1 MDRVFLHVDMDAF
14 FASVEQRDNPEL
26 RGKPVAVGSPA
37 DQRGVVAAA
46 SYEARRF
53 GVRSAM
59 PSGEAV
65 RRCPDLIFVRS
76 DMARYKAVSR
86 EIFAIFERFTPLIEP
101 LSIDE
106 AFLDVTGAEKLFG
119 SGVEIA
125 EKIRKAILDELDL
138 TASVGVAPNK
148 FLAKLA
154 SDMNKPDG
162 LTLVPFDEDAIIKFL
177 APMPVERIWGVGAV
191 TAKVLQKGG
200 ISLVADLQAI
210 DLHHL
215 VRLVGE
221 HSANHLKMLAYGRD
235 TREIGRSVKEPS
247 ISKEQTFAHDIR
259 DRDKLE
265 KSLLN
270 LVDNVSTQLRA
281 KNRYAGVVRL
291 KLRWQGFK
299 TITRQKRLSQPCNDA
314 FTLREVALVL
324 FRKEQLV
331 KPVRLIGFGA
341 SKLTGRR
348 AEQLSL
354 FEQASENIEKR
365 ERLSK
370 SVDLL
375 KQKFGE
381 GAIVRASR
389 S

>member
-14 FASVEQRDNPEL
+14 FASVEQRDNPGL

-37 DQRGVVAAA
+37 DRRGVVAAA

-53 GVRSAM
+53 GVHSAM

-65 RRCPDLIFVRS
+65 RRCPDLIFVKS

-86 EIFAIFERFTPLIEP
+86 QIFNIFERFTPLVEG

-125 EKIRKAILDELDL
+125 EKIRAAIHDELGL

-154 SDMNKPDG
+154 SDMDKPDG
-162 LTLVPFDEDAIIKFL
+162 LTLIPFDEDAIISFL
-177 APMPVERIWGVGAV
+177 APLPVEKIWGVGAV
-191 TAKVLQKGG
+191 TAKVLRDGG
-200 ISLVADLQAI
+200 ICLVSDLQSV
-210 DLHHL
+210 DLHRL
-215 VRLVGE
+215 VRLIGE
-221 HSANHLKMLAYGRD
+221 HSANHLKMLAYGHD
-235 TREIGRSVKEPS
+235 SREIGRSVKEPS

-259 DRDKLE
+259 DRAKLE

-270 LVDNVSTQLRA
+270 LVDNVSSQLRD
-281 KNRYAGVVRL
+281 KNLYAGVIRL
-291 KLRWQGFK
+291 KLRWRGFK
-299 TITRQKRLSQPCNDA
+299 TITRQKSLSQPCNDS
-314 FTLREVALVL
+314 FTLREVALAL
-324 FRKEQLV
+324 FRKEKLI

-341 SKLTGRR
+341 SKLCDRK

-354 FEQASENIEKR
+354 FDQASQNIEKR
-365 ERLSK
+365 ERLSR
-370 SVDLL
+370 SVDKL
-375 KQKFGE
+375 KRKFGFNSI
-381 GAIVRASR
+381 GRGSM
-389 S
+389 